1 MCVFVCVHRFN
12 LRINVQ
18 TGANDPLNIARRA
31 KGILKFFIAVH
42 ICVCVYVLECVYF
55 LGRQPWSC
63 FIIALLFY
71 ILRLDDCENCPCK
84 THTVGRKRQLP
95 RSQGNL
101 LAKAG
106 RRRKKEE
113 ANQQKRYDTS
123 DGVMDYHLGL

>member
-1 MCVFVCVHRFN
+1 
-12 LRINVQ
+12 
-18 TGANDPLNIARRA
+18 
-31 KGILKFFIAVH
+31 
-42 ICVCVYVLECVYF
+42 
-55 LGRQPWSC
+55 
-63 FIIALLFY
+63 
-71 ILRLDDCENCPCK
+71 
-84 THTVGRKRQLP
+84 VGRKRQLP